1 MTFEEAY
8 RSGVEKLKD
17 SGIQD
22 SDIDARLLLEF
33 VSGKDRTFILVHG
46 SDEIE
51 EKVYNDYKEVLEQ
64 RASHIPL
71 QHITHTADFMGLEFE
86 ARPNVLIPR
95 FDTEFLVE
103 EAMRYVE
110 DGSKVLDMCTGSGC
124 ILLSLMKYKNDIKGT
139 AVDLSDDALAL
150 TRYNAEKLGVSPEI
164 IKSSMFEN
172 VEGEFDYIVS
182 NPPYIPSNVIEGLA
196 SEVKD
201 HDPRM
206 ALDGGD
212 DGLEFYRIIANEA
225 GKYLVPE
232 GRIFVEIGYDQ
243 GDAVK
248 ALFEAAGFI
257 EVEVLKDYAGNERVV
272 KCLKNWKI
280 R

>member
-8 RSGVEKLKD
+8 REGIKKLKD
-17 SGIQD
+17 AGVQD
-22 SDIDARLLLEF
+22 SDVDARLLLEF
-33 VSGKDRTFILVHG
+33 VSGKDRTFLLVHG
-46 SDEIE
+46 SDMIE
-51 EKVYNDYKEVLEQ
+51 DDIYAEYDELIEK

-71 QHITHTADFMGLEFE
+71 QHITKKADFMGLEFE
-86 ARPNVLIPR
+86 TAPNVLIPR

-110 DGSKVLDMCTGSGC
+110 DGSRILDMCTGSGC
-124 ILLSLMKYKNDIKGT
+124 ILLSLMKYKNDIVGT
-139 AVDLSDDALAL
+139 AADISDDALAL
-150 TRYNAEKLGVSPEI
+150 TKRNAEKLGVSPEI

-172 VEGEFDYIVS
+172 ITGEFDYIVS
-182 NPPYIPSNVIEGLA
+182 NPPYIPSDDIEGLM
-196 SEVKD
+196 SEVRD
-201 HDPRM
+201 HDPRL
-206 ALDGGD
+206 ALDGGK

-232 GRIFVEIGYDQ
+232 GKVFVEIGYDQ

-248 ALFEAAGFI
+248 ALFEEAGFI
-257 EVEVLKDYAGNERVV
+257 DVEVLKDYAGNERVV
-272 KCLKNWKI
+272 KCSKNWKT